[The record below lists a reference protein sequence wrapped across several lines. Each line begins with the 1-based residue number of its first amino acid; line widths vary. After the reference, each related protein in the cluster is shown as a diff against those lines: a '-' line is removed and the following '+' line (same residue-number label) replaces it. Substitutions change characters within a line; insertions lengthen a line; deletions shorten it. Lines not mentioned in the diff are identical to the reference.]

1 MRVLGIDPGTVKMG
15 FGIVEETTNQLK
27 AVAYG
32 VISVPARSLLEKKLL
47 LIYRGLQ
54 EVIGKYHPEEVA
66 LEEPFVSENVRSAM
80 SIGRAQAIAFLA
92 ASEKDLPIFRYSPS
106 QVKLQATNYGGSSKE
121 QVAEIVKIQLNLRD
135 SIIAEDATD
144 ALAVAICHLNQCH
157 IDKMTREY
165 NK

>member
-54 EVIGKYHPEEVA
+54 EVIEKYHPEEVA

-80 SIGRAQAIAFLA
+80 SIGRAQAIAFLT

-106 QVKLQATNYGGSSKE
+106 QVKLQSTNYGGSSKE

-135 SIIAEDATD
+135 SKIAVDATD

-157 IDKMTREY
+157 INKMTREY
-165 NK
+165 M

>member
-27 AVAYG
+27 AIAYG
-32 VISVPARSLLEKKLL
+32 VISVPAKSLLEKKLL
-47 LIYRGLQ
+47 LIYHGLQ
-54 EVIGKYHPEEVA
+54 EILDKYHPEEVA

-92 ASEKDLPIFRYSPS
+92 ASEKDLPIYRYSPA

-121 QVAEIVKIQLNLRD
+121 QVAEIVKIQLN
-135 SIIAEDATD
+135 
-144 ALAVAICHLNQCH
+144 
-157 IDKMTREY
+157 
-165 NK
+165 

>member
-27 AVAYG
+27 AIAYG
-32 VISVPARSLLEKKLL
+32 VISVPAKSLIEKKLL

-54 EVIGKYHPEEVA
+54 EVLDKYHPEEVA

-92 ASEKDLPIFRYSPS
+92 ASEKGLPIFRYSPS

-121 QVAEIVKIQLNLRD
+121 QVGEIVKIQPNLRD
-135 SIIAEDATD
+135 SKIAEDATD
-144 ALAVAICHLNQCH
+144 ALAVAICHLNQSH
-157 IDKMTREY
+157 INRMTQEY
-165 NK
+165 TE